1 MRPAAPIYARRHAF
15 IGVMVAA
22 VVLAQT
28 LGLVHRVLAGHGMPT
43 TVTAAA
49 AAATATC
56 DPWTMLFKAAFA
68 GHHDDRDCRVFD
80 QSAASDLATGTWN
93 GADTPTA
100 TLEVVAWRPVWH
112 VAAPASAF
120 RARGPP
126 SAA

>member
-1 MRPAAPIYARRHAF
+1 MRPAAPTQARRHAF

-22 VVLAQT
+22 LVLAQT
-28 LGLVHRVLAGHGMPT
+28 LGLVHRVLAGHGVPT
-43 TVTAAA
+43 TVPAAA
-49 AAATATC
+49 AQATC
-56 DPWTMLFKAAFA
+56 DPWTTLFKAAFA

-80 QSAASDLATGTWN
+80 QSASSDLAIGTWT
-93 GADTPTA
+93 GADAPTA

-126 SAA
+126 PAA